1 MKSTF
6 LVWSFFVAVLGCGD
20 DAELADG
27 GANVERDAT
36 TDAFGDARADTFRD
50 AADDGAPTDAGVDAL
65 VQLDA
70 MDAFSIPDAEGCE
83 PWASR
88 NAPLDETFCEGGS
101 TMDPAPFGNRVA
113 LTFDDGP
120 LLGTTER
127 ILETL
132 RAEEVPA
139 TFFALGGHI
148 FGDAVALVREMHEDP
163 LFHVA
168 NHGWSHTAAAELGA
182 VAFDRELQRTNEVIR
197 LAVGDPCYFPRYFRF
212 PFTRATCDE
221 TPVAEA
227 HGLAISGVDV
237 DSVDWCFGP
246 GGGSCAE
253 PWVPEEF
260 RDDMIGYALAR
271 LEVTG
276 GGIMLLHDVQPRTA
290 DLLPE
295 LIRRMRAAGYA
306 FVSLEDFPNLNASV
320 RPPTPPKCCG
330 GVVR

>member
-1 MKSTF
+1 MKPAFF
-6 LVWSFFVAVLGCGD
+6 LGSCFLLVIACGD
-20 DAELADG
+20 DTDMTDG
-27 GANVERDAT
+27 GADVEGDAT
-36 TDAFGDARADTFRD
+36 VDAPVADAPLYD
-50 AADDGAPTDAGVDAL
+50 ASDVAAPLDAGNDAL
-65 VQLDA
+65 VASDVIDA
-70 MDAFSIPDAEGCE
+70 SSIPDAEGCE
-83 PWASR
+83 PWTSR
-88 NAPLDETFCEGGS
+88 NAPLDETFCEGGR
-101 TMDPAPFGNRVA
+101 TMDPGPFGNRVA

-148 FGDAVALVREMHEDP
+148 FGDAAALVRQMHDDP

-168 NHGWSHTAAAELGA
+168 NHGWTHTAAADLGN
-182 VAFDRELQRTNEVIR
+182 VSFDVEIQRTNEVIR
-197 LAVGDPCYFPRYFRF
+197 STVGDPCYFPRYFRF
-212 PFTRATCDE
+212 PFTRASCVE
-221 TPVAEA
+221 TPVVEA
-227 HGLAISGVDV
+227 HGLAITGVDV
-237 DSVDWCFGP
+237 DPADWCFGP

-253 PWVPEEF
+253 PWIPAEF
-260 RDDMIGYALAR
+260 REDMVSFALHR
-271 LEVTG
+271 LELTG

-295 LIRRMRAAGYA
+295 LIRRMRAAGYT

-320 RPPTPPKCCG
+320 RASEPPACCG